1 MVKSRK
7 SERERGEKEKVKE
20 LLSVKVVKSQKSE
33 RGKEREKVKEL
44 LSVKVVKSQKSE
56 ETGEERGKNGV
67 NVLGNK
73 I

>member
-1 MVKSRK
+1 M
-7 SERERGEKEKVKE
+7 
-20 LLSVKVVKSQKSE
+20 VKSQKSERE

-44 LSVKVVKSQKSE
+44 LSVKVVKSHKSE